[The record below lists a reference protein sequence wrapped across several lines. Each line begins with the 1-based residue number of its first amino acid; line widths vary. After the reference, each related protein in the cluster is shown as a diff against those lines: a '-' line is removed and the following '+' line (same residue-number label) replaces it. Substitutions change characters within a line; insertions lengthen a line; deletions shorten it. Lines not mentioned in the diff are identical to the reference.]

1 MKKRSWIRS
10 NPIARGVRAGFTL
23 LEMMV
28 VIGIIGVLAAFLIP
42 NIQDAMANA
51 TVAAEQG
58 NMREVNNW
66 LTMYKNNN
74 KQAWP
79 MESGQKFVLKLWK
92 SGVCE
97 RSEKN
102 AKRFFS
108 AGENYAEYMAIM
120 GFSADEIDVVE
131 YLSDWD
137 AVEPGYINYAAFDP
151 QGDPSLRR
159 KLKTAPGSVTI
170 LANATFAHR
179 NAIVY
184 MTADGEVRT
193 LNIQELLDEGVI
205 TEDDVTSG
213 IVPVGASS
221 PIEELRTVTN
231 D

>member
-42 NIQDAMANA
+42 NIQDAMSNA

-58 NMREVNNW
+58 NMREVYNW
-66 LTMYKNNN
+66 LTMYKNDN

-79 MESGQKFVLKLWK
+79 TESGQKFILKLWK
-92 SGVCE
+92 SGTCE

-108 AGENYAEYMAIM
+108 AGENYTEYMATM
-120 GFSADEIDVVE
+120 GLSPDDMDVVE
-131 YLSDWD
+131 YLTDWD
-137 AVEPGYINYAAFDP
+137 SVGPQYINYAAFDP

-159 KLKTAPGSVTI
+159 KLKTNPGSVTI

-193 LNIQELLDEGVI
+193 LNIQELIDEGII
-205 TEDDVTSG
+205 TEEDKELGT
-213 IVPVGASS
+213 VPVGLGS

>member
-1 MKKRSWIRS
+1 
-10 NPIARGVRAGFTL
+10 
-23 LEMMV
+23 MV

-42 NIQDAMANA
+42 NIQDAMSNA

-58 NMREVNNW
+58 NMREVYNW
-66 LTMYKNNN
+66 MTMYKNNN

-79 MESGQKFVLKLWK
+79 TESGQKFLLKLWK
-92 SGVCE
+92 SGTIE

-108 AGENYAEYMAIM
+108 AGENYT
-120 GFSADEIDVVE
+120 E
-131 YLSDWD
+131 YLATMGLSPDDMDVTEYLTDWD
-137 AVEPGYINYAAFDP
+137 AIGPAYINYAAFDP

-159 KLKTAPGSVTI
+159 KLKTSPGSVTI

-184 MTADGEVRT
+184 MMGT
-193 LNIQELLDEGVI
+193 I
-205 TEDDVTSG
+205 
-213 IVPVGASS
+213 PVGLGS
-221 PIEELRTVTN
+221 PIEELQTVTN

>member
-1 MKKRSWIRS
+1 MKKRSWIRT

-42 NIQDAMANA
+42 NIQDAMSNA
-51 TVAAEQG
+51 SVAAEQG
-58 NMREVNNW
+58 NMREVYNW
-66 LTMYKNNN
+66 MAIYKNNN
-74 KQAWP
+74 KQSWP
-79 MESGQKFVLKLWK
+79 TESGQKFLLQLWK
-92 SGVCE
+92 KGTCE

-108 AGENYAEYMAIM
+108 AAENYGDHMANRGLSPDDM
-120 GFSADEIDVVE
+120 DVID

-137 AVEPGYINYAAFDP
+137 AIGPGYINYAAFDP
-151 QGDPSLRR
+151 QGEPTLRR

-170 LANATFAHR
+170 LANATFSHR

-184 MTADGEVRT
+184 MTADGEVRS
-193 LNIQELLDEGVI
+193 LNIQELLDEGI
-205 TEDDVTSG
+205 LTEEDIASG
-213 IVPVGASS
+213 IVPVGMSS
-221 PIEELRTVTN
+221 PIEELKTVTN